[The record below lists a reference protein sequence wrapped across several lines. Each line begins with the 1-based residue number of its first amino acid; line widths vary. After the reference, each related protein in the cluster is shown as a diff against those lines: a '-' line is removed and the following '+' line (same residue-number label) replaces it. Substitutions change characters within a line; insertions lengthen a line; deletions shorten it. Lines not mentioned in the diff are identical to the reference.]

1 MNYSIAE
8 MAFICLPMA
17 IAGLFH
23 MVFIKLPVLNALL
36 RPMDAGITLW
46 DGKRLF
52 GDNKT
57 WKGFVG
63 MPIGCLISFGV
74 LGVFCEQSEVIGDLT
89 IINYQNLGVF
99 QNGWLFGAFMG
110 LGYILAELPNSFIK
124 RRIDIAPGT
133 NKEGLAGNAFRV
145 VDQIDSSFGCAVAF
159 TFVIPMTFLDILNL
173 TVVGGLLHY
182 IFAVMLYFVGLKK
195 QMG

>member
-1 MNYSIAE
+1 MNYSIVE

-17 IAGLFH
+17 IAGIFN
-23 MVFIKLPVLNALL
+23 MVFIKLPILNGLL
-36 RPMDAGITLW
+36 RPMDVGITFL

-63 MPIGCLISFGV
+63 MPIGCLISYGC
-74 LGVFCEQSEVIGDLT
+74 LGVFCEQSEVIRNLT
-89 IINYQNLGVF
+89 IINYQNLGIF

-110 LGYILAELPNSFIK
+110 FGYILAELPNSFIK

-133 NKEGLAGNAFRV
+133 NKEGLVGKAFLV
-145 VDQIDSSFGCAVAF
+145 IDQIDSSFGCAVAF
-159 TFVIPMTFLDILNL
+159 LFVIPMTFLDIITL
-173 TVVGGLLHY
+173 TVVGGFLHY
-182 IFAVMLYFVGLKK
+182 VFVVLLYFVGLKK